1 MWRKAVKKYC
11 SFCTYDLLLIIIEKL
26 FFSGYFYCRCALV
39 MVVTMEKISLENAF
53 PALVV

>member
-11 SFCTYDLLLIIIEKL
+11 SFCTYDLLLIIEKL